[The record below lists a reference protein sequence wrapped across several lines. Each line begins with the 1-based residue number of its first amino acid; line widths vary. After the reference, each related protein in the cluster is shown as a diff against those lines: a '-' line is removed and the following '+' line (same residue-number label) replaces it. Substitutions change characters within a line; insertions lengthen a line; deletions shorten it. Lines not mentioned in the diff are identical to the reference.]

1 MRCWFCFVMAI
12 SAGRFLSA
20 QDFSAYEKN
29 TFSQGHSALQYRLLL
44 PAAGLSGK
52 YPLIIFLHGAFEKGD
67 DNEKQLSIGGHFF
80 LRDSIRK
87 NYPAYILFPQ
97 CPEDDSWA
105 YFENKIDFTTG
116 FATDWNFPFRKE
128 PTPVISVLK
137 KLIDSL
143 AASGKIAADKIYI
156 AGLSQG
162 GMGVLDM
169 CARYPETFA
178 AAISICGAGEPMSAR
193 LFARKVAVWLFHGD
207 KDPVVPVDFARDFY
221 KRLKRLN
228 ASVRYSEYKG
238 VEHNCW
244 ANAFAEPELMSW
256 LFGQTR
262 K

>member
-1 MRCWFCFVMAI
+1 MRFWFYFVMVI
-12 SAGRFLSA
+12 FTGRFSSA
-20 QDFSAYEKN
+20 QDFIAYSKN
-29 TFSQGHSALQYRLLL
+29 IFFQNHSALQYRMLL
-44 PAAGLSGK
+44 PDADLTRK
-52 YPLIIFLHGAFEKGD
+52 YPLVIFLHGAFEKGD
-67 DNEKQLSIGGHFF
+67 DNEKQLSIGGRFF

-105 YFENKIDFTTG
+105 YFENKIDFATG
-116 FATDWNFPFRKE
+116 FATDWNFPFGKE
-128 PTPVISVLK
+128 PTPVISILK

-143 AASGKIAADKIYI
+143 AASGKIATDKMYI

-178 AAISICGAGEPMSAR
+178 AAISICGAGEPITAR
-193 LFARKVAVWLFHGD
+193 LFAKKVAVWLFHGD
-207 KDPVVPVDFARDFY
+207 KDPVVPVDFSRDFY
-221 KRLKRLN
+221 KKLKRLN

-244 ANAFAEPELMSW
+244 ANTFAEPELMSW